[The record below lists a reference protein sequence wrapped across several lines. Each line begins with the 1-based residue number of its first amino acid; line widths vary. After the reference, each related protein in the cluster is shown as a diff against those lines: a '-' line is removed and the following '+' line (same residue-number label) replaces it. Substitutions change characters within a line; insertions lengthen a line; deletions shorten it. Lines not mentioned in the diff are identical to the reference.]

1 MLGSFYLGRHP
12 YLDYVDALEPPPT
25 PWGWVTWGWVTS
37 TPRLLGWVTRAH
49 GQLSLSKMS
58 RAPRLEGMAG
68 KTLALR
74 VRF

>member
-25 PWGWVTWGWVTS
+25 PWGWVTWGWVT
-37 TPRLLGWVTRAH
+37 RAH